1 MPNVLIVDDHPFFLH
16 GFSQYVKES
25 GDFDIITALSVEE
38 AIEKIEESRPDLA
51 MLDVTMHGGGGI
63 KILRHLR
70 RHHPNVPAMFLT
82 VHVDPEQTIEA
93 MRLGISGIALKDADP
108 ETIVAAM
115 GTVLAGGK
123 WFDSNVTEPA
133 LRFSIDKPSRSIR
146 SNDLLTKREAEIVE
160 LVCLGLRNRDIAN
173 KCDLAEGTVKIHLN
187 SIFRKLGVAS
197 RSELIVQQG
206 GLKAAAVRDR
216 QPEGNSAD

>member
-1 MPNVLIVDDHPFFLH
+1 MHNVLIVDDHPFFLH

-25 GDFDIITALSVEE
+25 GDFAIRTALSVDE
-38 AIEKIEESRPDLA
+38 AIEKIEEQCPDLA

-70 RHHPNVPAMFLT
+70 RYHPNVPAMFLT

-115 GTVLAGGK
+115 ETVLGGGK

-206 GLKAAAVRDR
+206 GLKAAAER
-216 QPEGNSAD
+216 EKTANA